1 MFEIE
6 RKYRSLK
13 DEIESVDKQLS
24 TSGDLVENYRQR
36 LQLIEKEKL
45 SLSDKLNSLNSQ
57 LLNKKWENKSLEEK
71 IVDLEE
77 NYLH

>member
-1 MFEIE
+1 MNQIKTYEDKLNDNSEKIKELLSQLFEIE

-36 LQLIEKEKL
+36 LQLIEKRK
-45 SLSDKLNSLNSQ
+45 N
-57 LLNKKWENKSLEEK
+57 
-71 IVDLEE
+71 
-77 NYLH
+77 